1 MGRRTR
7 PSNLQCL
14 KTELQWNE
22 LSFVFRD
29 LCTLETSKENTSIQC
44 HIGCIQLWRIR
55 MCDVGTGLKLLKSKI
70 PHNTE
75 VTSDTSINL
84 LRILIDIL
92 NHPKTRGAL
101 S

>member
-1 MGRRTR
+1 
-7 PSNLQCL
+7 
-14 KTELQWNE
+14 
-22 LSFVFRD
+22 
-29 LCTLETSKENTSIQC
+29 
-44 HIGCIQLWRIR
+44 
-55 MCDVGTGLKLLKSKI
+55 MCDVGTGLKLLQSKI

-75 VTSDTSINL
+75 VTSASSITL

>member
-1 MGRRTR
+1 MEWVKLCLQWPVHIG
-7 PSNLQCL
+7 NLQR
-14 KTELQWNE
+14 KYFNS
-22 LSFVFRD
+22 LSRWVHPA
-29 LCTLETSKENTSIQC
+29 LEEQ
-44 HIGCIQLWRIR
+44 
-55 MCDVGTGLKLLKSKI
+55 MCDVGTGLKLLQSKI

-75 VTSDTSINL
+75 VTSASSITL